1 MHGKT
6 QNPNFLGFSSGKA
19 KESTAHDKKAS
30 DSSSSFGQRPQFSLS
45 ALHLA
50 SLVSVLSL

>member
-1 MHGKT
+1 VHGKT